1 MASVEILLAIGEA
14 LGLVAVVA
22 GVVFLAGWAAGL
34 VVGGFCMTLLCAAGA
49 RQARAIRV
57 SRQGQRHA

>member
-14 LGLVAVVA
+14 LGLVAAVV
-22 GVVFLAGWAAGL
+22 GLVFLAGWAAGL
-34 VVGGFCMTLLCAAGA
+34 LAGGLSMTLLCMAGA

-57 SRQGQRHA
+57 ARGGQG